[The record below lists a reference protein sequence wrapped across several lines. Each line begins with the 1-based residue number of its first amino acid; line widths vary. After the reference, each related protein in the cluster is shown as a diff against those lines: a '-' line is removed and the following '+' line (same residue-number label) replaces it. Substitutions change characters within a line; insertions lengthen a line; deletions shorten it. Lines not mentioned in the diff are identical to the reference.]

1 MLVYM
6 DVFTGDEMINDAE
19 PAMEVKDKDG
29 NVVEGLLMVQS
40 RLVTKGGEE
49 IDVGGGGEFGGGEG
63 EEADDQVETVN
74 HLADENIGFGY
85 TEYSGMDK
93 ATFKDYFKVYMKKV
107 MKHHKAEGKIE
118 DFATWAKE
126 YKVKAAA
133 AYKFLLSKFGDLE
146 IYMGKSND
154 FSAGLVYA
162 IWEGEAA
169 EPCFMFF
176 KDGLKGEKF

>member
-1 MLVYM
+1 MLVFM

-19 PAMEVKDKDG
+19 PAMPVMDG
-29 NVVEGLLMVQS
+29 DVAIEGLLMVQS

-63 EEADDQVETVN
+63 EEADDAVETVN

-107 MKHHKAEGKIE
+107 MKFHKAEGKIE
-118 DFATWAKE
+118 DFAAWAKA

-133 AYKFLLSKFGDLE
+133 AYKFLLKKFGDLE

-169 EPCFMFF
+169 EPCFMYF
-176 KDGLKGEKF
+176 KDGLRGEKF